1 MKTLPPADTSNP
13 IDLGG
18 TALDRLIIQDAT
30 AHLATASPQGQGD
43 VLVLDD
49 PAGAL
54 TRWALE
60 HTQTGRVFSRQ
71 RSYADAQNMLA
82 LRASLGETGATRLL
96 IAGLDGSGEV
106 ETATFG
112 LHDFLARHEFS
123 GGLALGHLPKSHAAL
138 TDVAHGFAAY
148 QQAQR
153 AQGALILGG
162 NTRHMNRSFNTTLAR
177 SFAQVTG
184 LRGQGKHRC
193 LLASDPAP
201 AQQAPRL
208 AGELPAVGGVFSG
221 GRPDRGGNLLAQA
234 ALADLESLPAT
245 DPLTMLDLGC
255 GNGSV
260 TQAVLHGLPAGLQ
273 VAQAFATDLDLDAAR
288 SSHHLLGKDARVQV
302 SWDNAGARI
311 PAGSVDVLLLNPPF
325 HRGTAVDLSLVG
337 PLLEAAHRL
346 LAPDGRLYLVHNSH
360 ARYRPQVAQW
370 WSQVRQLVRTPV
382 FTVLTASNQHEEPEN
397 LHSEEQK

>member
-1 MKTLPPADTSNP
+1 MKTLLPADTSNP
-13 IDLGG
+13 VGRGG
-18 TALDRLIIQDAT
+18 TALDRLIIQDAA
-30 AHLATASPQGQGD
+30 AHLATASPQGRGD

-71 RSYADAQNMLA
+71 RSYADAQDMVA
-82 LRASLGETGATRLL
+82 FRASLGKMGATRLL

-112 LHDFLARHEFS
+112 LHDFLALHEFS
-123 GGLALGHLPKSHAAL
+123 GGLALGHLPKSHAA
-138 TDVAHGFAAY
+138 VADIAHDFAAY
-148 QQAQR
+148 QQEQG
-153 AQGALILGG
+153 AQGSLLLGG

-221 GRPDRGGNLLAQA
+221 CRPDHGGNLLAQA
-234 ALADLESLPAT
+234 VLADLELLPST
-245 DPLTMLDLGC
+245 EPLTMLDLGC

-260 TQAVLHGLPAGLQ
+260 TQAVLRGLPTGLQ
-273 VAQAFATDLDLDAAR
+273 IARVFATDLDLDAAR

-302 SWDNAGARI
+302 SWDDAGARI

-346 LAPDGRLYLVHNSH
+346 LTPGGRLYMVHNSH
-360 ARYRPQVAQW
+360 ARYRPQVEQR
-370 WSQVRQLVRTPV
+370 WSRVRQLVRTPG
-382 FTVLTASNQHEEPEN
+382 FTVLTASTPYQELKN
-397 LHSEEQK
+397 LHSEE